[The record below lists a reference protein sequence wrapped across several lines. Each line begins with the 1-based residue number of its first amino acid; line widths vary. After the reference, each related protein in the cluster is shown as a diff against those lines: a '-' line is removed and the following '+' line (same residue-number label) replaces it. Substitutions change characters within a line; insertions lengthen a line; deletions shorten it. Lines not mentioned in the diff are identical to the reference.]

1 LAPRA
6 AAFIVNVP
14 QGGVDFSPGDGICDT
29 TPGNGACTLRAAIME
44 ANRAP
49 GSIVDLMLVAILDV
63 PASGSDDET
72 TGDLNIIATVSQ
84 NAGGVGPV

>member
-1 LAPRA
+1 
-6 AAFIVNVP
+6 
-14 QGGVDFSPGDGICDT
+14 
-29 TPGNGACTLRAAIME
+29 ME